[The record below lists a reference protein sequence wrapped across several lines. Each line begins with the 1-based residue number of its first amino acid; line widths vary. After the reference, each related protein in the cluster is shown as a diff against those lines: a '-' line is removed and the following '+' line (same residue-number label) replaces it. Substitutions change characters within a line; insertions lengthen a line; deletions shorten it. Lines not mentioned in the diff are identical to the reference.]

1 MKKNK
6 SKHSLKFEAISEMP
20 PLHHKLPGQ
29 EFDWSKS
36 EVMNWIVSQPQV
48 RDYIYCKA
56 ANAGLIEYNNATGK
70 WTGRDYV

>member
-1 MKKNK
+1 MPRKVQ
-6 SKHSLKFEAISEMP
+6 HSQKFETISEMP

-36 EVMNWIVSQPQV
+36 EVMRWMMNQPKV
-48 RDYIYCKA
+48 CDYLFTRA
-56 ANAGLIEYNNATGK
+56 VNAGLIEYNNATGK